1 VNCGIETDSR
11 KLDSRVG
18 ARRIYSTAPG
28 HFGIYSESVEPW
40 RSLNDARAWLDMSL
54 GLFEV
59 FLNPCSWG
67 VKFYLGGHF

>member
-1 VNCGIETDSR
+1 MNCGIEADSR

-40 RSLNDARAWLDMSL
+40 RSLNDARVVRYEFRFFFQL
-54 GLFEV
+54 G
-59 FLNPCSWG
+59 
-67 VKFYLGGHF
+67 